1 MLKGVDSI
9 IPPALLKVLCEMG
22 HGDVLVL
29 ADGNFPT
36 ESVGKDAIVVRCDGH
51 GTSELLTA
59 ILKLM
64 PLDQYTDKPATL
76 MEVVPGDP
84 CETPIWKEQEDIIA
98 KYDKR
103 GASTLGTLERFAFY
117 DEAKKAY
124 CVVATGERAQYAN
137 IMLRKGVVFAGEQ
150 RKLGK

>member
-1 MLKGVDSI
+1 
-9 IPPALLKVLCEMG
+9 
-22 HGDVLVL
+22 
-29 ADGNFPT
+29 
-36 ESVGKDAIVVRCDGH
+36 SVGKDAIVVRCDGH

-84 CETPIWKEQEDIIA
+84 CETPIWKEYEDIIA

-117 DEAKKAY
+117 DEA
-124 CVVATGERAQYAN
+124 
-137 IMLRKGVVFAGEQ
+137 
-150 RKLGK
+150 